1 MAGIAERVY
10 DLIEETV
17 EQQGVILWDVEF
29 VKEGASHYLRV
40 YIDKPEGVGID
51 DCTAVSHAIDPVL
64 DEADPIDKSYY
75 LEVSSPGLERALRRD
90 WHFEQANGLPVK
102 AKLYKAYEGSKEVKG
117 ILKSYDGG
125 VLIETADGEVYFE
138 KKDFS
143 GVRLDDMDF

>member
-29 VKEGASHYLRV
+29 VKEGASYYLRV

-51 DCTAVSHAIDPVL
+51 DCTDVSHAIDPVL
-64 DEADPIDKSYY
+64 DEADPIDKSYF
-75 LEVSSPGLERALRRD
+75 LEVSSPGLERSLKRD
-90 WHFEQANGLPVK
+90 WHFGQALGLSIKV
-102 AKLYKAYEGSKEVKG
+102 KLYKAYNGSKEIKG
-117 ILKSYDGG
+117 ILKSFDGG
-125 VLIETADGEVYFE
+125 ILLETPSGEIYFE

-143 GVRLDDMDF
+143 AVRLDDIDF